1 MKRLILS
8 VLILALALVA
18 TVGAAPGTGSSYRI
32 TLLQPSVV
40 NGTVLKPGDY
50 KLDVANQKIT
60 ISGGKQSIEAGVT
73 IENGNAKFER
83 TAVRYNQENG
93 ALVLS
98 EIRLGGTTTKIL
110 FTR

>member
-1 MKRLILS
+1 MKRLMMS
-8 VLILALALVA
+8 MLILALALVA
-18 TVGAAPGTGSSYRI
+18 TVGAAPATGTSYRI

-50 KLDVANQKIT
+50 KLDVADQKIT

-73 IENGNAKFER
+73 VENTNAKFDR
-83 TAVRYNQENG
+83 TAVRYNQVNG
-93 ALVLS
+93 ALVVS
-98 EIRLGGTTTKIL
+98 EIRLGGTTNKIL